1 MDNTGSMAAV
11 QSTLD
16 KLTKQR
22 DELGELWTTRKRR
35 LDLCL
40 QLRLF
45 ERDAM
50 EVRSYSHNA
59 FVLRASA

>member
-1 MDNTGSMAAV
+1 MEVDTSGSTNAV

-16 KLTKQR
+16 RLSTQR
-22 DELGELWTTRKRR
+22 DELAELWANRKLR

-45 ERDAM
+45 ERDAL
-50 EVRSYSHNA
+50 EVSDAVPSL
-59 FVLRASA
+59 LRLF